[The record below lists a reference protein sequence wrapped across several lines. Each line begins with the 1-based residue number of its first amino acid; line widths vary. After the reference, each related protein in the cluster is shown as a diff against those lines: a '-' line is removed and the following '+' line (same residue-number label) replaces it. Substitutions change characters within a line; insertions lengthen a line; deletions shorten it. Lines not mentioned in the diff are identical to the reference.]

1 MAEYLDK
8 QGLTTL
14 VTNIKNKI
22 AKDLDARITTT
33 QVTQIATNK
42 ANIATNTTNIA
53 TNTNKIAN
61 LEATIKTGVTFKGK
75 VTDFPA
81 NPQNGWLIIK
91 DTKEWIYEG
100 TSKTW
105 IELGDEGS
113 HLTQATANSLYV
125 PLTRTIAGKALNA
138 NVSADDMRT
147 ALNVADGATRV
158 TKETVTGW
166 GFTDKEGTVTGIKIG
181 SLTMT
186 PTPTSNGVVDIGEV
200 VHKSDLADYVKYASD
215 GSLNLGNKTIKF
227 PMDVGPATAE
237 LNRSSL
243 EFVGSL
249 TSSTNYRNGYITV
262 KTSNSNIQDIY
273 LPFADTGDVS
283 NPNIIALQ
291 GDIPEITAITDTEIN
306 NLFK

>member
-8 QGLTTL
+8 QGLSTL

-22 AKDLDARITTT
+22 IKDIDARITTN
-33 QVTQIATNK
+33 QVAQIATNK
-42 ANIATNTTNIA
+42 TNIATNTTNIA

-166 GFTDKEGTVTGIKIG
+166 GFTDKKGTVTGIQVEDG
-181 SLTMT
+181 LPLV
-186 PTPTSNGVVDIGEV
+186 PTASSNGTVDLR
-200 VHKSDLADYVKYASD
+200 DTLAKYIQYASD
-215 GSLNLGNKTIKF
+215 GSLNLGNRTIKF

-237 LNRSSL
+237 LNRSNL
-243 EFVGSL
+243 EFVTSA
-249 TSSTNYRNGYITV
+249 TSSTNYRDGYITV
-262 KTSNSNIQDIY
+262 KTSNTNIQDIY
-273 LPFADTGDVS
+273 LPFANTGDVS

-291 GDIPEITAITDTEIN
+291 GDIPEITAITETEIN